1 MKNSA
6 GNKIIAFNGS
16 PVKDSNTD
24 ILTKQVLAG
33 AQRAGFIG
41 QQIYLNDFQIT
52 PCQSCGESP
61 GEDLCL
67 LKDELFPYLH
77 QSAQSD
83 IVVISSPIYFDT
95 VSAQTKLL
103 IDRCNCFKP
112 LEGYDSGDFKFV
124 DLNLKP
130 RLGILILVGGE
141 REKFE
146 HAVTVIKG
154 FFIWTQV
161 KFAGQILY
169 PHSDYRK
176 GVVSEND
183 QILQNAYQLG
193 YETAQKIKNNSKPS
207 I

>member
-6 GNKIIAFNGS
+6 ENKIIAFNGS
-16 PVKDSNTD
+16 PVKCSNTE
-24 ILTKQVLAG
+24 ILTQKVLDG
-33 AQRAGFIG
+33 ALSAGFSG
-41 QQIYLNDFQIT
+41 RQVYLNNLQIT

-67 LKDELFPYLH
+67 VRDGLLPYL
-77 QSAQSD
+77 QELAKSD
-83 IVVISSPIYFDT
+83 IVVVSSPIYFDT

-103 IDRCNCFKP
+103 IDRSNCFKP
-112 LEGYDSGDFKFV
+112 LEGYESGDYEFAE
-124 DLNLKP
+124 LNLKR

-146 HAVTVIKG
+146 HALAVVKG
-154 FFIWTQV
+154 FFIWTGI

-176 GVVSEND
+176 GAVGGNTPL
-183 QILQNAYQLG
+183 LQQAYDLG
-193 YETAQKIKNNSKPS
+193 LSTAQKIINYAKHSV
-207 I
+207 